1 MFMRTI
7 RASYTVFFFCNYNCF
22 PSIVLAIAVLCFFV
36 RLFVCFTCT
45 VLATVYIFECVLSM
59 IKA

>member
-22 PSIVLAIAVLCFFV
+22 PSIVLAIAVLCFFAV
-36 RLFVCFTCT
+36 YLCALPVQS
-45 VLATVYIFECVLSM
+45 LLLYIFLSVFYL
-59 IKA
+59 